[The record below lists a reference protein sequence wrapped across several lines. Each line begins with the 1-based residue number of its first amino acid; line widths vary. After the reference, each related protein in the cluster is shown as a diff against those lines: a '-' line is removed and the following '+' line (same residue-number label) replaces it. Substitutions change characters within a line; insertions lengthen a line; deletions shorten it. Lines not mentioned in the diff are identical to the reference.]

1 MANQNAPFGLRPI
14 GKVGQNDDNQG
25 LSEYSIAASSTAM
38 YQNDPVAAA
47 SDGNIVVVSTSTATI
62 LGSLNGIYY
71 TDANTSKPTW
81 ANNLKAANTATDIV
95 GFVSDD
101 PYERFEI
108 QSDNTAASLQ
118 TDVFNCADIAYTA
131 GDSANYLSA
140 VELDND
146 TLTTTSQQLKI
157 LGVSKNID
165 NDEIGASH
173 VNFIVKVNT
182 HFLANGT
189 AGI

>member
-1 MANQNAPFGLRPI
+1 MANQTVAFGLRPI

-25 LSEYSIAASSTAM
+25 LSEYSIAASSAAM
-38 YQNDPVAAA
+38 YQNDPVSAAA
-47 SDGNIVVVSTSTATI
+47 TGYITVAATSTATI
-62 LGSLNGIYY
+62 LGALNGIYY

-108 QSDNTAASLQ
+108 QSDNTAASAQ
-118 TDVFNCADIAYTA
+118 TDIFNCADIAYTA
-131 GDSANYLSA
+131 GDSANYLSS

-146 TLTTTSQQLKI
+146 TLTTTAQQLKI

-173 VNFIVKVNT
+173 VNFIVKVNS

>member
-47 SDGNIVVVSTSTATI
+47 SDGNIVVVSTTTATI

-108 QSDNTAASLQ
+108 QSSDTAASTQ
-118 TDVFNCADIAYTA
+118 TNIFLCADIKYTA
-131 GDSANYLSA
+131 GDSANYLSR

-146 TLTTTSQQLKI
+146 TLTTTAQQLKI
-157 LGVSKNID
+157 LGVTKNID
-165 NDEIGASH
+165 NDEIGSSH
-173 VNFIVKVNT
+173 VNWIVKVNS

>member
-1 MANQNAPFGLRPI
+1 MANQTVAFGLRPI

-25 LSEYSIAASSTAM
+25 LSEYSIAASSAAM
-38 YQNDPVAAA
+38 YQNDPVQAAA
-47 SDGNIVVVSTSTATI
+47 TGYITVVSTSTATI

-108 QSDNTAASLQ
+108 QSDNTLASLQ

-131 GDSANYLSA
+131 GDSANYLSK
-140 VELDND
+140 VELDD
-146 TLTTTSQQLKI
+146 TTLTTTAQQLKI

-173 VNFIVKVNT
+173 VNFIVKVNS

>member
-25 LSEYSIAASSTAM
+25 LSEFSIAASSTAM

-47 SDGNIVVVSTSTATI
+47 SDGNIIVVSTSTATI

-95 GFVSDD
+95 GFV
-101 PYERFEI
+101 
-108 QSDNTAASLQ
+108 
-118 TDVFNCADIAYTA
+118 
-131 GDSANYLSA
+131 DSVCTY
-140 VELDND
+140 
-146 TLTTTSQQLKI
+146 KI
-157 LGVSKNID
+157 LSWKIYSLIYLFVSCHPIKI
-165 NDEIGASH
+165 
-173 VNFIVKVNT
+173 T
-182 HFLANGT
+182 
-189 AGI
+189 

>member
-47 SDGNIVVVSTSTATI
+47 ATGDIVVVSTSTATI

-95 GFVSDD
+95 GFVADD

-108 QSDNTAASLQ
+108 QSSDTAASTQ
-118 TDVFNCADIAYTA
+118 TNIFNCADIKYTA
-131 GDSANYLSA
+131 GDSANYISR

-146 TLTTTSQQLKI
+146 TLTTTAQQLKI

-173 VNFIVKVNT
+173 VNWIVKVNS

-189 AGI
+189 AGV

>member
-1 MANQNAPFGLRPI
+1 MANQTVAFGLRPI

-25 LSEYSIAASSTAM
+25 LSEYSIAASSVMLCTKTTLS
-38 YQNDPVAAA
+38 QAAA
-47 SDGNIVVVSTSTATI
+47 TGYIVVTATSTATI

-108 QSDNTAASLQ
+108 QSDNTAASAQ
-118 TDVFNCADIAYTA
+118 TDIFQLCATLHTRPEIQQTIYQE
-131 GDSANYLSA
+131 LSWI
-140 VELDND
+140 
-146 TLTTTSQQLKI
+146 TTR
-157 LGVSKNID
+157 
-165 NDEIGASH
+165 
-173 VNFIVKVNT
+173 
-182 HFLANGT
+182 
-189 AGI
+189 